1 MARLT
6 RQELET
12 DEVLET
18 AKEGVHWVQE
28 HKQDVVR
35 GGGLAL
41 GLLALVGV
49 VFGFLAWRRSAAGD
63 IVSKAMLAA
72 DAPLASEAPDTLKE
86 TFPSADAREAKVAEL
101 LEKAAKSYSGTPAGR
116 GAILDRAAELTA
128 KGEYKPAYDLLEK
141 AASAGGIIG
150 AYAEYDLILVG
161 PAAGKSKETVERI
174 NRHLTAANPPL
185 PKDVL
190 LLSLGELH
198 QREGRAVDAKAAFQR
213 IVAEYPDSQLRYLAE
228 QKMTQI

>member
-6 RQELET
+6 RHELET

-28 HKQDVVR
+28 HRQDVVR
-35 GGGLAL
+35 AG
-41 GLLALVGV
+41 GV
-49 VFGFLAWRRSAAGD
+49 VLAVAAVVAGIVGFVVWRRSAAGD
-63 IVSKAMLAA
+63 VVSQAMSVA
-72 DAPLASEAPDTLKE
+72 DAPIAGEAPDTVKE
-86 TFPSADAREAKVAEL
+86 TFPSKEARDAKVAEL
-101 LEKAAKSYSGTPAGR
+101 LEKASKDYSGTPAGR
-116 GAILDRAAELTA
+116 AAMLDRASALVA
-128 KGEYKPAYDLLEK
+128 KGDAKGAWALLEK
-141 AASAGGIIG
+141 AAAAPGLVG

-174 NRHLTAANPPL
+174 NRHLSAANPPI

-198 QREGRAVDAKAAFQR
+198 DREGKSAEARAAYQR
-213 IVAEYPDSQLRYLAE
+213 LVSEFPDSPLRFQAQ
-228 QKMTQI
+228 QKLSQI